1 MHDFIANGTA
11 GCRLLVVGDVMLDKY
26 FYGEVTRISPE
37 APVPI
42 THVLSSKETLGG
54 AANVAHNLARLGC
67 KIGIVGYVGE
77 TGIAVINPTVTPR
90 ISASKVSGTKF
101 DDSLKITLTAI
112 GMTAF
117 NPFTL
122 AGNNILVT
130 GASSGIGQQ
139 IAITCSKMG
148 ARMAIMG
155 RSEER
160 LEETRRQL
168 VGSGHLVV
176 SHDLTELDG
185 LKGIV
190 KGIASQFG
198 PLDGLV
204 NCAGISTVLPLQLLS
219 PEIVEEFFRTNVYGT
234 LELTRQFLNIK
245 NVNKQGAS
253 VIFFASVM
261 GVVGENAKSL
271 YSMTKGALISG
282 CRSLAIEYAAKKVR
296 VNVISPGIVETAIN
310 KNQPYLADP
319 EKRKITEANH
329 PLGLGTTVDI
339 ANACVYL
346 LSDASRW
353 VTGHNLVVDGGYTA
367 K

>member
-1 MHDFIANGTA
+1 
-11 GCRLLVVGDVMLDKY
+11 
-26 FYGEVTRISPE
+26 
-37 APVPI
+37 
-42 THVLSSKETLGG
+42 
-54 AANVAHNLARLGC
+54 
-67 KIGIVGYVGE
+67 
-77 TGIAVINPTVTPR
+77 
-90 ISASKVSGTKF
+90 
-101 DDSLKITLTAI
+101 
-112 GMTAF
+112 MTAF